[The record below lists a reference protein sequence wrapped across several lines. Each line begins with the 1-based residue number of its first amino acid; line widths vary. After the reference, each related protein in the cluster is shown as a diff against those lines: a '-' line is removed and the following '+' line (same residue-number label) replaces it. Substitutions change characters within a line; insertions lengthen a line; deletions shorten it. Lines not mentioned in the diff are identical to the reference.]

1 MIRME
6 PTHTDLSDR
15 VILLVSPAEKATLR
29 YRAELKKTN
38 ISSIIREVLG
48 FAPRLH
54 GTPKK
59 KMALDRRIIQE

>member
-1 MIRME
+1 ME
-6 PTHTDLSDR
+6 PTHTDLTDR

-29 YRAELKKTN
+29 YRAELRKTN
-38 ISSIIREVLG
+38 ISSVIRELLG

-59 KMALDRRIIQE
+59 KMEVECK